1 MSLSTRMLLEHST
14 ELCDFI
20 CQKQACQIEVGVQ
33 TSVDDFKPH
42 SASLSLQRQTS
53 EAFRELDEK
62 VERFL
67 AEDVH
72 FHQICAK
79 LKRESDHQRECRR
92 ANLYK
97 DWEKGIYLPMLLKR
111 LQKIQSKAGS
121 MQQHRL
127 FAFSDALTNANF
139 RNPVHLETFSSAE
152 YFPFAMNHRYCCL
165 TRPQP
170 AYIGR
175 QLSQMEAVPR
185 SSVRTVHPPSHLS
198 VQQQTI
204 LPCGRGQQGVRR
216 DPSCLVDIRYR
227 PPVRRSP
234 DGCKEW
240 SVAEMKQQADFM
252 RLLVLGGEK
261 NALNWANLAYVNAK
275 STGQ

>member
-1 MSLSTRMLLEHST
+1 MSLSTRKLLEHST

-20 CQKQACQIEVGVQ
+20 CQKQACQIE
-33 TSVDDFKPH
+33 
-42 SASLSLQRQTS
+42 RQTS

-67 AEDVH
+67 AQDAH

-97 DWEKGIYLPMLLKR
+97 DWEKGIYLPMVLKR
-111 LQKIQSKAGS
+111 LQKIQSKADS

-127 FAFSDALTNANF
+127 YAYSDALTNANF

-165 TRPQP
+165 KRPQP
-170 AYIGR
+170 AYVGR

-185 SSVRTVHPPSHLS
+185 RSVRTAHPPSHLS
-198 VQQQTI
+198 IQQQTI
-204 LPCGRGQQGVRR
+204 LPCGRRQQGVGR

-227 PPVRRSP
+227 PPVRRSS
-234 DGCKEW
+234 DGCREW
-240 SVAEMKQQADFM
+240 PVAEMKQQADFM

-261 NALNWANLAYVNAK
+261 NALNWANLACVNAK
-275 STGQ
+275 RTAQ